1 MTRKPVSRTRVAAL
15 ILSFV
20 GLIAGASSLRAQLSY
35 APLAPAPVQAESA
48 TDRLSRY
55 LRQLATSPRDFQAL
69 IGAGRASLDLG
80 DPQSAAGF
88 FGRAD
93 EVWGT
98 SPLPQIGMGA
108 ATAMEGD
115 GDGALVYFTR
125 AQKLGATA
133 ASMGADRGLAF
144 DLLGRHA
151 EAQTDYRSALSGPQ
165 GDEARR
171 RLAIS
176 LAVSGE
182 REGALTT
189 LAPLLARR
197 DAGAVR
203 TRALVL
209 ALNGDSNGARVV
221 VEAAMPGSWPQ
232 ISPFI
237 ARFGTLNSAQKV
249 AAANLGIF
257 PGSGQPALP
266 PGPAASPPSAL
277 ATTGSNLR
285 PDAGRDRL
293 ADIDA
298 LLSGPTQPAT
308 QSAPQQA
315 IIGPMPSALPP
326 AATRVATAISTPAVT
341 APQRRRYWVQVAS
354 GPNPA
359 ALPQQMRRI
368 RARSE
373 DLLNGISGYVAEE
386 PDRARLLVGP
396 FRNSSDAETFAQE
409 LESLHL
415 DAFRWVSAE
424 GQLVRKLANE

>member
-1 MTRKPVSRTRVAAL
+1 MTCKPVSRTRVAAL

-20 GLIAGASSLRAQLSY
+20 GLIAGAPSARAQLSY
-35 APLAPAPVQAESA
+35 QPLAPAPVQAESA

-55 LRQLATSPRDFQAL
+55 LRQLAATPRDFQAL

-80 DPQSAAGF
+80 DPQSAVGF

-93 EVWGT
+93 EVYPS

-108 ATAMEGD
+108 ATVLEGD
-115 GDGALVYFTR
+115 GDGALVYFAR
-125 AQKLGATA
+125 AQRIGATV

-144 DLLGRHA
+144 DLLGRHP
-151 EAQTDYRSALSGPQ
+151 EAQSDYRAALSGPQ

-176 LAVSGE
+176 LAVSGD
-182 REGALTT
+182 RDGALTMLT
-189 LAPLLARR
+189 PLLARR

-209 ALNGDSNGARVV
+209 ALTGDSNGARVV
-221 VEAAMPGSWPQ
+221 IEAAMPGSWPQ
-232 ISPFI
+232 MSPFI
-237 ARFGTLNSAQKV
+237 ARFGTLNSAQKI

-266 PGPAASPPSAL
+266 AGPLATAPSAV
-277 ATTGSNLR
+277 AMPGSNLR

-298 LLSGPTQPAT
+298 LLRAPAAVPQV
-308 QSAPQQA
+308 QSPPQQA
-315 IIGPMPSALPP
+315 TTVPVPAGSLP
-326 AATRVATAISTPAVT
+326 AVSTASTASTPAVT
-341 APQRRRYWVQVAS
+341 TPQRKRFWVQLAS
-354 GPNPA
+354 GPNAA
-359 ALPQQMRRI
+359 ALPEQLRRI
-368 RARSE
+368 RGRSE

-386 PDRARLLVGP
+386 PNRARLLVGP
-396 FRNSSDAETFAQE
+396 FRSSSDAETFAQE

-415 DAFRWVSAE
+415 DAFRWISAD
-424 GQLVRKLANE
+424 GQVVRKLANE